1 MLKVRPADERGHFQ
15 ADWLN
20 SYHTF
25 SFSTYYDPA
34 HMGFRALRVINE
46 DRVQPGGGFPVHPHR
61 NMEILSL
68 VLSGS
73 LKHEDS
79 SGNSEIIPAGGVQLI
94 SAGTGVQHSEYNPS
108 SDDEVHFLQIWVQPA
123 QENLEPG
130 YQFAEFDLRSEPD
143 NLIPLANSSG
153 SRGAVT
159 IHQDV
164 SIAYLELSRGGRL
177 EKELAGGRYAW
188 VQVTVGVVD
197 VSGVTLRAGDGLA
210 ISDVQNIIFSSA
222 GGGELLL
229 FDLA

>member
-1 MLKVRPADERGHFQ
+1 MLKVRQAADRGHFQ
-15 ADWLN
+15 ADWLS

-34 HMGFRALRVINE
+34 HMGFRALRVVNE
-46 DRVQPGGGFPVHPHR
+46 DRVQPEGGFPLHPHR
-61 NMEILSL
+61 DMEILSL

-79 SGNSEIIPAGGVQLI
+79 SGNSVVIPAGGVQLI

-108 SDDEVHFLQIWVQPA
+108 SDDEVHFLQIWIHPE

-130 YQFAEFDLRSEPD
+130 YQFAEFDLWSDPD
-143 NLIPLANSSG
+143 NLVPLANRSG

-164 SIAYLELSRGGRL
+164 SIDYLNLSRGGRL
-177 EKELAGGRYAW
+177 EKELAADRYAW
-188 VQVTVGVVD
+188 VQVTGGVVD
-197 VSGVTLRAGDGLA
+197 VSGEALRAGDGLA
-210 ISDVQNIIFSSA
+210 ISDVQNINFSSA
-222 GGGELLL
+222 TGGELLL